1 MTARVYFIGKKL
13 GSRWLEHNVLAR
25 IFYQCIH
32 RTVKDQFIQILPSLK
47 DTLSYLSRAKVQLE
61 YNASP
66 FLTSLELKHFV
77 IGY

>member
-1 MTARVYFIGKKL
+1 MTVRMPFICKKL
-13 GSRWLEHNVLAR
+13 RSGWLEHNVLPH

-32 RTVKDQFIQILPSLK
+32 RTVKDQLIQILPSLK
-47 DTLSYLSRAKVQLE
+47 DTLSYQSRAKVQLE

>member
-1 MTARVYFIGKKL
+1 MMARVDFTRKKL
-13 GSRWLEHNVLAR
+13 GSGWLEHNALPR
-25 IFYQCIH
+25 IFSQRVR
-32 RTVKDQFIQILPSLK
+32 RTAKDQFLQILPSLK
-47 DTLSYLSRAKVQLE
+47 DTLSYQSRAKVQLE

>member
-1 MTARVYFIGKKL
+1 MMARVDFTRKKL
-13 GSRWLEHNVLAR
+13 GSRWLEHNALPR
-25 IFYQCIH
+25 IFSQRVR
-32 RTVKDQFIQILPSLK
+32 RTAKDQFLQILPSLK
-47 DTLSYLSRAKVQLE
+47 DTLSYQSRAKVQLE

>member
-1 MTARVYFIGKKL
+1 MTARMYFICKKL
-13 GSRWLEHNVLAR
+13 RSGWLQHNVLPC
-25 IFYQCIH
+25 IFYQCVH
-32 RTVKDQFIQILPSLK
+32 CTVKDQFIQILPSLK
-47 DTLSYLSRAKVQLE
+47 DTLSYQLRAKVQLE

>member
-1 MTARVYFIGKKL
+1 MMARMYFICKKL
-13 GSRWLEHNVLAR
+13 GSGWLEHNVLPC
-25 IFYQCIH
+25 IFYQCID
-32 RTVKDQFIQILPSLK
+32 RAVKDQFIQILPSLK
-47 DTLSYLSRAKVQLE
+47 DTLSYQSRAKVQLV

>member
-1 MTARVYFIGKKL
+1 MYFLCNKP
-13 GSRWLEHNVLAR
+13 GSGWLEHNMLPH

-32 RTVKDQFIQILPSLK
+32 CTAKDQFIQILPSLK
-47 DTLSYLSRAKVQLE
+47 DTLSYQSRVKVQLE